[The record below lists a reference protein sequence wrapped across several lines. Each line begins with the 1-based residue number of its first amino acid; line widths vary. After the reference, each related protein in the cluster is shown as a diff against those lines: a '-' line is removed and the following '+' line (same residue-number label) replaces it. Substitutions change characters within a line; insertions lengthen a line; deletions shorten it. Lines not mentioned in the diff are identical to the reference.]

1 MKYGKILIGFIVS
14 IILAS
19 CELAPFETTEV
30 VEPIQPEQTYIEEQ
44 STMFEQEKESNVFT
58 FETNDTRFLKT
69 NGYTLWTVPNEN
81 ANESFNPVAVEVI
94 KESGR
99 TEAGFGLVFCEQ
111 KIEGKPFMLAVL
123 INANGYY
130 TVGKVSD
137 GVFCHINDGWKN
149 SNFIN
154 KGYGIKNTISVAYD
168 TGAKNFI
175 LKINSFEITS
185 FTVSEQ
191 ISFKNSRSGYV
202 VVIANNES
210 FPSKPVRV
218 TFENK

>member
-1 MKYGKILIGFIVS
+1 
-14 IILAS
+14 
-19 CELAPFETTEV
+19 
-30 VEPIQPEQTYIEEQ
+30 
-44 STMFEQEKESNVFT
+44 
-58 FETNDTRFLKT
+58 
-69 NGYTLWTVPNEN
+69 
-81 ANESFNPVAVEVI
+81 
-94 KESGR
+94 
-99 TEAGFGLVFCEQ
+99 
-111 KIEGKPFMLAVL
+111 MLAVL

-168 TGAKNFI
+168 TGTRNFI
-175 LKINSFEITS
+175 LKINGYEITL

-191 ISFKNSRSGYV
+191 IAFKNSRSGFAAV
-202 VVIANNES
+202 VANNEN
-210 FPSKPVRV
+210 FPGKPVRV

>member
-1 MKYGKILIGFIVS
+1 MKHENLLIAFAS
-14 IILAS
+14 LALFSS
-19 CELAPFETTEV
+19 CELAPFEEGENLV
-30 VEPIQPEQTYIEEQ
+30 NPDQTSVQEE
-44 STMFEQEKESNVFT
+44 SSMFEKDEQNKIFT
-58 FETNDTRFLKT
+58 FETNDTRYLGAK
-69 NGYTLWTVPNEN
+69 GWTLWTVPNVNASEN
-81 ANESFNPVAVEVI
+81 FNPVAVEVI

-111 KIEGKPFMLAVL
+111 EIEGKPFMLAVL

-137 GVFCHINDGWKN
+137 GVFCHINGGWKN

-168 TGAKNFI
+168 TGTRNFI
-175 LKINSFEITS
+175 LKINGYEITS

-191 ISFKNSRSGYV
+191 ISFKNSKSGFA
-202 VVIANNES
+202 VVIANNEN

>member
-14 IILAS
+14 IIFAS

-30 VEPIQPEQTYIEEQ
+30 VEPIQPEQTYIEEK

-69 NGYTLWTVPNEN
+69 NGYTLWTVPNVN

>member
-1 MKYGKILIGFIVS
+1 MKHENLLIVFASLVLFS
-14 IILAS
+14 S
-19 CELAPFETTEV
+19 CELAPFEEG
-30 VEPIQPEQTYIEEQ
+30 ENLINPGQTSVQEE
-44 STMFEQEKESNVFT
+44 SSMFEKDEQNKTFT
-58 FETNDTRFLKT
+58 FETNDTKYLGAK
-69 NGYTLWTVPNEN
+69 GWTLWTVPNVN
-81 ANESFNPVAVEVI
+81 TSESFNPVAVEVI

-111 KIEGKPFMLAVL
+111 EIEGKPFMLAVL

-168 TGAKNFI
+168 TGTRNFI
-175 LKINSFEITS
+175 LKINGYDITS

-191 ISFKNSRSGYV
+191 ITFKNSRSGFA
-202 VVIANNES
+202 VVIANNEI
-210 FPSKPVRV
+210 FPGKPVRI

>member
-1 MKYGKILIGFIVS
+1 MKHENLLIVFASLVLFS
-14 IILAS
+14 S
-19 CELAPFETTEV
+19 CEIAPFEEGENLV
-30 VEPIQPEQTYIEEQ
+30 NPDQTNLQEE
-44 STMFEQEKESNVFT
+44 SSMFEKDEQNETFT
-58 FETNDTRFLKT
+58 FETNDTKYLGEK
-69 NGYTLWTVPNEN
+69 GWTLWTVPNVN
-81 ANESFNPVAVEVI
+81 TSESFNPVAVEVI

-149 SNFIN
+149 SSFIN

-175 LKINSFEITS
+175 LKINGYEITS

-191 ISFKNSRSGYV
+191 ISFKNSRSGFA
-202 VVIANNES
+202 VVIANNEN

>member
-1 MKYGKILIGFIVS
+1 MKNGKILIGFIVS
-14 IILAS
+14 IIFAS

-30 VEPIQPEQTYIEEQ
+30 VEPIQPEQTYIEEK

-69 NGYTLWTVPNEN
+69 NGYTLWTVPNVN

>member
-1 MKYGKILIGFIVS
+1 MKHENLLIVFASLVLFS
-14 IILAS
+14 S
-19 CELAPFETTEV
+19 CEIAPFEEGENLV
-30 VEPIQPEQTYIEEQ
+30 NPDQTNLQEE
-44 STMFEQEKESNVFT
+44 SSMFEKDEQNETFT
-58 FETNDTRFLKT
+58 FETNDTKYLGEK
-69 NGYTLWTVPNEN
+69 GWTLWTVPNVN
-81 ANESFNPVAVEVI
+81 TSESFNPVAVEVI

-168 TGAKNFI
+168 TGTRNFI
-175 LKINSFEITS
+175 LKINGYEITS

-191 ISFKNSRSGYV
+191 ISFKNSRSGFA
-202 VVIANNES
+202 VVIAHNEN
-210 FPSKPVRV
+210 FPSKPVRI

>member
-1 MKYGKILIGFIVS
+1 MKHENLLIAFASLALFSSCG
-14 IILAS
+14 LAS
-19 CELAPFETTEV
+19 FEEG
-30 VEPIQPEQTYIEEQ
+30 ENLIKPEQTNLQEE
-44 STMFEQEKESNVFT
+44 SSMFEKDERNKIFT
-58 FETNDTRFLKT
+58 FETNDTKYLGA
-69 NGYTLWTVPNEN
+69 NGWTLWTVPNVN
-81 ANESFNPVAVEVI
+81 ASESFNPVAVEVI
-94 KESGR
+94 KENGR

-111 KIEGKPFMLAVL
+111 EIEGKPFMLAVL

-168 TGAKNFI
+168 SGTRNFI
-175 LKINSFEITS
+175 LKINGYEITS

-191 ISFKNSRSGYV
+191 ISFKNSRSGFA

-210 FPSKPVRV
+210 FPDKPVRI

>member
-1 MKYGKILIGFIVS
+1 MKDVLK
-14 IILAS
+14 
-19 CELAPFETTEV
+19 
-30 VEPIQPEQTYIEEQ
+30 
-44 STMFEQEKESNVFT
+44 EQE
-58 FETNDTRFLKT
+58 
-69 NGYTLWTVPNEN
+69 TLV
-81 ANESFNPVAVEVI
+81 S
-94 KESGR
+94 S
-99 TEAGFGLVFCEQ
+99 EAGFGLVFCEQ

-168 TGAKNFI
+168 SGTRNFI
-175 LKINSFEITS
+175 LKINGYEITS

-191 ISFKNSRSGYV
+191 ISFKNSRSGFA

-210 FPSKPVRV
+210 FPDKPVRV

>member
-1 MKYGKILIGFIVS
+1 MKHENLLIVFAS
-14 IILAS
+14 LALFSS
-19 CELAPFETTEV
+19 CELAPFEEGETLTR
-30 VEPIQPEQTYIEEQ
+30 PEQTNLQEE
-44 STMFEQEKESNVFT
+44 STLFEKDEQNKIFT
-58 FETNDTRFLKT
+58 FETNDTKYLGAK
-69 NGYTLWTVPNEN
+69 GWTLWTVPNVN
-81 ANESFNPVAVEVI
+81 TGESFNPVAVEVI

-111 KIEGKPFMLAVL
+111 EIEGKPFMLAVL

-130 TVGKVSD
+130 TLGKVSD

-168 TGAKNFI
+168 TGTSNFI
-175 LKINSFEITS
+175 LRINGYEITS

-191 ISFKNSRSGYV
+191 ISFKNSRSGFAAV
-202 VVIANNES
+202 VANNEN
-210 FPSKPVRV
+210 FPDKPVRV

>member
-1 MKYGKILIGFIVS
+1 MKHENLLIAFASLALFSSCG
-14 IILAS
+14 LAS
-19 CELAPFETTEV
+19 FEEG
-30 VEPIQPEQTYIEEQ
+30 ENLIKPEQTNLQEE
-44 STMFEQEKESNVFT
+44 SSMFEKDERNKIFT
-58 FETNDTRFLKT
+58 FETNDTKYLGA
-69 NGYTLWTVPNEN
+69 NGWTLWTVPNVN
-81 ANESFNPVAVEVI
+81 ASESFNPVAVEVI

-111 KIEGKPFMLAVL
+111 EIEGKPFMLAVL

-168 TGAKNFI
+168 SGTRNFI
-175 LKINSFEITS
+175 LKINGYEITS

-191 ISFKNSRSGYV
+191 ISFKNSRSGFA

-210 FPSKPVRV
+210 FPDKPVRI

>member
-1 MKYGKILIGFIVS
+1 M
-14 IILAS
+14 
-19 CELAPFETTEV
+19 
-30 VEPIQPEQTYIEEQ
+30 
-44 STMFEQEKESNVFT
+44 
-58 FETNDTRFLKT
+58 
-69 NGYTLWTVPNEN
+69 
-81 ANESFNPVAVEVI
+81 I

-111 KIEGKPFMLAVL
+111 EIEGKPFMLAVL

-149 SNFIN
+149 SSFIN

-168 TGAKNFI
+168 TGTRNFI
-175 LKINSFEITS
+175 LKINGYEITS

-191 ISFKNSRSGYV
+191 ISFKNSRSGFAAV
-202 VVIANNES
+202 VANNEN
-210 FPSKPVRV
+210 FPDKPVRV

>member
-1 MKYGKILIGFIVS
+1 MKHENLLIAFASLALFSSCG
-14 IILAS
+14 LAS
-19 CELAPFETTEV
+19 FEEG
-30 VEPIQPEQTYIEEQ
+30 ENLIKPEQTNLQEE
-44 STMFEQEKESNVFT
+44 SSMFEKDERNKIFT
-58 FETNDTRFLKT
+58 FETNDTKYLGA
-69 NGYTLWTVPNEN
+69 NGWTLWTVPNVNTSER
-81 ANESFNPVAVEVI
+81 FNPVAVEVI

-111 KIEGKPFMLAVL
+111 KIDGKPFMLAVL

-168 TGAKNFI
+168 TGNKNFI
-175 LKINSFEITS
+175 LKINSYEITS

-191 ISFKNSRSGYV
+191 ISFKNSKSGFA
-202 VVIANNES
+202 VVIANNEN

>member
-1 MKYGKILIGFIVS
+1 MKHENLLIVFASLVLFS
-14 IILAS
+14 S
-19 CELAPFETTEV
+19 CEIAPFEEGENLV
-30 VEPIQPEQTYIEEQ
+30 NPDQTNLQEE
-44 STMFEQEKESNVFT
+44 SSMFEKDEQNETFT
-58 FETNDTRFLKT
+58 FETNDTKYLGEK
-69 NGYTLWTVPNEN
+69 GWTLWTVPNVN
-81 ANESFNPVAVEVI
+81 TSESFNPVAVEVI

-168 TGAKNFI
+168 SGTRNFI
-175 LKINSFEITS
+175 LKINGYEITS

-191 ISFKNSRSGYV
+191 ISFKNSRSGFA

-210 FPSKPVRV
+210 FPDKPVRI

>member
-1 MKYGKILIGFIVS
+1 MKHENLLIVFAA
-14 IILAS
+14 LALFSS
-19 CELAPFETTEV
+19 CGLAPFEEG
-30 VEPIQPEQTYIEEQ
+30 ENLRKPEQTNLQEE
-44 STMFEQEKESNVFT
+44 SSMFEKDEQNKIFT
-58 FETNDTRFLKT
+58 FETNDTKYLGA
-69 NGYTLWTVPNEN
+69 NGWTLWTVPN
-81 ANESFNPVAVEVI
+81 ANTSESFNPVAVEVI

-154 KGYGIKNTISVAYD
+154 KGYGIK
-168 TGAKNFI
+168 I
-175 LKINSFEITS
+175 LKCRKMSYLPIRNSQFSLTLPSSRNGKLKIGIDPDIIDRCCITGNGS
-185 FTVSEQ
+185 VNRALIIRFQ
-191 ISFKNSRSGYV
+191 
-202 VVIANNES
+202 
-210 FPSKPVRV
+210 
-218 TFENK
+218 

>member
-1 MKYGKILIGFIVS
+1 MKHENLLIVFASLVLFS
-14 IILAS
+14 S
-19 CELAPFETTEV
+19 CEIAPFEEGENLV
-30 VEPIQPEQTYIEEQ
+30 NPDQTNLQEE
-44 STMFEQEKESNVFT
+44 SSMFEKDEQNETFT
-58 FETNDTRFLKT
+58 FETNDTKYLGA
-69 NGYTLWTVPNEN
+69 NGWTLWTVPNVN
-81 ANESFNPVAVEVI
+81 TSESFNPVAVEVI

-111 KIEGKPFMLAVL
+111 EIEGKPFMLAVL

-168 TGAKNFI
+168 SGTRNFI
-175 LKINSFEITS
+175 LKINGYEITS

-191 ISFKNSRSGYV
+191 ISFKNSRSGFA

-210 FPSKPVRV
+210 FPDKPVRI

>member
-1 MKYGKILIGFIVS
+1 MKHENLIIVFTS
-14 IILAS
+14 LALFSS
-19 CELAPFETTEV
+19 CGPAPFEEGENLV
-30 VEPIQPEQTYIEEQ
+30 NPGQTSVQEE
-44 STMFEQEKESNVFT
+44 SSMFEKDEQNKIFT
-58 FETNDTRFLKT
+58 FETNETKYLGAK
-69 NGYTLWTVPNEN
+69 GWTLWTVPNVN
-81 ANESFNPVAVEVI
+81 TSESFNPVAVEVI

-168 TGAKNFI
+168 TGTRNFI
-175 LKINSFEITS
+175 LKINSYEITS

-191 ISFKNSRSGYV
+191 ISFKNSKSGFA
-202 VVIANNES
+202 VVIAHNEI
-210 FPSKPVRV
+210 FPGKPVRV

>member
-1 MKYGKILIGFIVS
+1 MKHENLLIAFASLALFSSCG
-14 IILAS
+14 LAS
-19 CELAPFETTEV
+19 FEEG
-30 VEPIQPEQTYIEEQ
+30 ENLIKPEQTNLQEE
-44 STMFEQEKESNVFT
+44 SSMFEKDERNKIFT
-58 FETNDTRFLKT
+58 FETNDTKYLGA
-69 NGYTLWTVPNEN
+69 NGYTLWTVPNANTSEN
-81 ANESFNPVAVEVI
+81 FNPIAVEAV

-99 TEAGFGLVFCEQ
+99 TEAGFGIVFCEQ
-111 KIEGKPFMLAVL
+111 ETGGRPFMLAVL
-123 INANGYY
+123 INAKGYY
-130 TVGKVSD
+130 TVGKVCD
-137 GVFCHINDGWKN
+137 GVFGHINDGWKN

-175 LKINSFEITS
+175 LKINGYEITS

-191 ISFKNSRSGYV
+191 ISFKNSKSGFA
-202 VVIANNES
+202 VVIANNEN

>member
-1 MKYGKILIGFIVS
+1 MKHEKLLIVFAA
-14 IILAS
+14 LALFSS
-19 CELAPFETTEV
+19 CGLAPFEEG
-30 VEPIQPEQTYIEEQ
+30 ENLIKPEQTNLQEE
-44 STMFEQEKESNVFT
+44 SSMFEKDERNKIFT
-58 FETNDTRFLKT
+58 FETNDTKYLGA
-69 NGYTLWTVPNEN
+69 NGWTLWTVPNVN
-81 ANESFNPVAVEVI
+81 TSESFNPVAVEVI

-168 TGAKNFI
+168 TGTKNFI
-175 LKINSFEITS
+175 LKINGYEITS

-191 ISFKNSRSGYV
+191 ISFKNSKSGFA
-202 VVIANNES
+202 VVIANNEN

>member
-1 MKYGKILIGFIVS
+1 MKHENLLIVFAS
-14 IILAS
+14 LALFSS
-19 CELAPFETTEV
+19 CELAPFEEGETLTR
-30 VEPIQPEQTYIEEQ
+30 PEQTNLQEE
-44 STMFEQEKESNVFT
+44 STLFEKDEQNKIFT
-58 FETNDTRFLKT
+58 FETNDTKYLGAK
-69 NGYTLWTVPNEN
+69 GWTLWTVPNVN
-81 ANESFNPVAVEVI
+81 TSESFNPVAVEVI

-149 SNFIN
+149 SNFIK
-154 KGYGIKNTISVAYD
+154 KGYGIKNTIYVAYD
-168 TGAKNFI
+168 TGTRNFI
-175 LKINSFEITS
+175 LKINGYDITS

-191 ISFKNSRSGYV
+191 ITFKNSRSGFA
-202 VVIANNES
+202 VVIANNEI
-210 FPSKPVRV
+210 FPGKPVRI

>member
-1 MKYGKILIGFIVS
+1 MKHENLLIAFASLALFSSCG
-14 IILAS
+14 LAS
-19 CELAPFETTEV
+19 FEEG
-30 VEPIQPEQTYIEEQ
+30 ENLIKPEQTNLQEE
-44 STMFEQEKESNVFT
+44 SSMFEKDERNKIFT
-58 FETNDTRFLKT
+58 FETNDTKYLGA
-69 NGYTLWTVPNEN
+69 NGWTLWTVPNVN
-81 ANESFNPVAVEVI
+81 ASESFNPVAVEVI

-111 KIEGKPFMLAVL
+111 EIEGKPFMLAVL

-168 TGAKNFI
+168 SGTRNFI
-175 LKINSFEITS
+175 LKINGYKITS

-191 ISFKNSRSGYV
+191 ISFKNSRSGFA

-210 FPSKPVRV
+210 FPDKPVRI

>member
-1 MKYGKILIGFIVS
+1 MKHENLLIVFASLVLFS
-14 IILAS
+14 S
-19 CELAPFETTEV
+19 CEIAPFEEGENLV
-30 VEPIQPEQTYIEEQ
+30 NPGQTNLQEE
-44 STMFEQEKESNVFT
+44 SSMFEKDEQNKTFT
-58 FETNDTRFLKT
+58 FETNDTKYLGAK
-69 NGYTLWTVPNEN
+69 GWTLWTVPSVN
-81 ANESFNPVAVEVI
+81 ASESFNPVAVEVI

-111 KIEGKPFMLAVL
+111 EIEGKPFMLAVL

-137 GVFCHINDGWKN
+137 GVCCHINDGWKN

-168 TGAKNFI
+168 TGTRNFI
-175 LKINSFEITS
+175 LKIYGYEITS

-191 ISFKNSRSGYV
+191 ISFKNSRSGFA
-202 VVIANNES
+202 VVIAHNEN
-210 FPSKPVRV
+210 FPSKPVRI

>member
-1 MKYGKILIGFIVS
+1 MKHEKLLIAFAS
-14 IILAS
+14 LALFSS
-19 CELAPFETTEV
+19 CELASFEEG
-30 VEPIQPEQTYIEEQ
+30 ENLIKPEQTNLQEE
-44 STMFEQEKESNVFT
+44 SSMFEKDEQNKTFT
-58 FETNDTRFLKT
+58 FETNDTKYLGAK
-69 NGYTLWTVPNEN
+69 GWTLWTVPSVN
-81 ANESFNPVAVEVI
+81 ASESFNPVAVEVI

-111 KIEGKPFMLAVL
+111 EIEGKPFMLAVL

-168 TGAKNFI
+168 TGTRNFI
-175 LKINSFEITS
+175 LKINGYEITS

-191 ISFKNSRSGYV
+191 ISFKNSRSGFA
-202 VVIANNES
+202 VVIAHNEN
-210 FPSKPVRV
+210 FPDKPVRI

>member
-1 MKYGKILIGFIVS
+1 MKHENLLIAFASLVLFS
-14 IILAS
+14 S
-19 CELAPFETTEV
+19 CELTPFEEGENLV
-30 VEPIQPEQTYIEEQ
+30 NPDQTNVQEE
-44 STMFEQEKESNVFT
+44 SSMFEKDEQNKIFT
-58 FETNDTRFLKT
+58 FETNDTKYLGA
-69 NGYTLWTVPNEN
+69 NGWTLWTVPNVN
-81 ANESFNPVAVEVI
+81 TSESFNSVAVEVI

-137 GVFCHINDGWKN
+137 GVFCHINEGWKN

-168 TGAKNFI
+168 TGTRNFI
-175 LKINSFEITS
+175 LKINSYEITS

-191 ISFKNSRSGYV
+191 ISFKNSRSGFAAV
-202 VVIANNES
+202 VANNES
-210 FPSKPVRV
+210 FPDKPVRI

>member
-1 MKYGKILIGFIVS
+1 MKHENLLIVFAS
-14 IILAS
+14 LALFSS
-19 CELAPFETTEV
+19 CELGPFEEGETLTR
-30 VEPIQPEQTYIEEQ
+30 PEQTNLQEE
-44 STMFEQEKESNVFT
+44 STLFEKDEQNKIFT
-58 FETNDTRFLKT
+58 FETNDTKYLGAK
-69 NGYTLWTVPNEN
+69 GWTLWTVPNVNTSEN
-81 ANESFNPVAVEVI
+81 FNLVAVEVI

-111 KIEGKPFMLAVL
+111 EIEGKPFMLAVL

-130 TVGKVSD
+130 TVGKVFD

-154 KGYGIKNTISVAYD
+154 KGYGIKNTISVDYD
-168 TGAKNFI
+168 TGTRNFI
-175 LKINSFEITS
+175 LKINGYEITS

-191 ISFKNSRSGYV
+191 ISFKNSRSGFA
-202 VVIANNES
+202 VVIANNEN
-210 FPSKPVRV
+210 FPGNPVRI

>member
-1 MKYGKILIGFIVS
+1 MKHENLLIVFASLVLFS
-14 IILAS
+14 S
-19 CELAPFETTEV
+19 CEIAPFEEGENLV
-30 VEPIQPEQTYIEEQ
+30 NPDQTNLQEE
-44 STMFEQEKESNVFT
+44 SSMFEKDEQNETFT
-58 FETNDTRFLKT
+58 FETNDTKYLGEK
-69 NGYTLWTVPNEN
+69 GWTLWTVPNVN
-81 ANESFNPVAVEVI
+81 TSESFNPVAVEVI

-111 KIEGKPFMLAVL
+111 EIEGKPFMLAVL

-149 SNFIN
+149 SSFIN

-175 LKINSFEITS
+175 LKINGYEITS
-185 FTVSEQ
+185 FTVS
-191 ISFKNSRSGYV
+191 
-202 VVIANNES
+202 
-210 FPSKPVRV
+210 
-218 TFENK
+218 

>member
-1 MKYGKILIGFIVS
+1 MKHENLLIVFASLVLFS
-14 IILAS
+14 S
-19 CELAPFETTEV
+19 CEIAPFEEGENLV
-30 VEPIQPEQTYIEEQ
+30 NPDQTNLQEE
-44 STMFEQEKESNVFT
+44 SSMFEKDEQNETFT
-58 FETNDTRFLKT
+58 FETNDTKYLGEK
-69 NGYTLWTVPNEN
+69 GWTLWTVPNVN
-81 ANESFNPVAVEVI
+81 TSESFNPVAVEVI

-168 TGAKNFI
+168 TGTRNFI
-175 LKINSFEITS
+175 LKINGYEITS

-191 ISFKNSRSGYV
+191 ISFKNSRSGFA
-202 VVIANNES
+202 VVIANNEN

>member
-1 MKYGKILIGFIVS
+1 MKHENLLIAFASLALFSSCG
-14 IILAS
+14 LAS
-19 CELAPFETTEV
+19 FEEG
-30 VEPIQPEQTYIEEQ
+30 ENLIKPEQTNLQEE
-44 STMFEQEKESNVFT
+44 SSMFEKDERNKIFT
-58 FETNDTRFLKT
+58 FETNDTKYLGA
-69 NGYTLWTVPNEN
+69 NGWTLWTVPNVN
-81 ANESFNPVAVEVI
+81 ASESFNPVAVEVI

-111 KIEGKPFMLAVL
+111 EIEGKPFMLAVL

-149 SNFIN
+149 SNYIN
-154 KGYGIKNTISVAYD
+154 RGHGIKNTIAVAYD
-168 TGAKNFI
+168 AGTKNFL
-175 LKINSFEITS
+175 LKINGYETTS

-191 ISFKNSRSGYV
+191 ISFKNSRSGFA

-210 FPSKPVRV
+210 FPDKPVRI

>member
-1 MKYGKILIGFIVS
+1 MKHENLLIAFAS
-14 IILAS
+14 LALFSS
-19 CELAPFETTEV
+19 CEFAPFEEGENLV
-30 VEPIQPEQTYIEEQ
+30 NPGQTSVQEE
-44 STMFEQEKESNVFT
+44 SSMFEKDEQNKIFT
-58 FETNDTRFLKT
+58 FETNDTKYLGA
-69 NGYTLWTVPNEN
+69 NGWTLWTVPNVN
-81 ANESFNPVAVEVI
+81 TSESFNPVAVEVI

-168 TGAKNFI
+168 TGTRNFI
-175 LKINSFEITS
+175 LKINGYDITS

-191 ISFKNSRSGYV
+191 ITFKNSRSGFA
-202 VVIANNES
+202 VVIANNEN
-210 FPSKPVRV
+210 FPGKPIRV

>member
-1 MKYGKILIGFIVS
+1 MKHKNLLIVFAA
-14 IILAS
+14 LALFSS
-19 CELAPFETTEV
+19 CGLAPFEEG
-30 VEPIQPEQTYIEEQ
+30 ESLIKPEQTNLQEE
-44 STMFEQEKESNVFT
+44 SSMFEKDEQNKIFT
-58 FETNDTRFLKT
+58 FATNDTKYLGA
-69 NGYTLWTVPNEN
+69 NGWTLWTVPNVN
-81 ANESFNPVAVEVI
+81 TSESFNPVAVEVI

-168 TGAKNFI
+168 TGTKNFI
-175 LKINSFEITS
+175 LKINGYEITS

-191 ISFKNSRSGYV
+191 ISFNNSKSGFA
-202 VVIANNES
+202 VVIANNEN

>member
-1 MKYGKILIGFIVS
+1 MKHENLLIAFASLVLFS
-14 IILAS
+14 S
-19 CELAPFETTEV
+19 CELTPFEEGENLV
-30 VEPIQPEQTYIEEQ
+30 NPDQTNVQEE
-44 STMFEQEKESNVFT
+44 SSMFEKDEQNKIFT
-58 FETNDTRFLKT
+58 FETNDTKYLGA
-69 NGYTLWTVPNEN
+69 NGWTLWTVPNVN
-81 ANESFNPVAVEVI
+81 TSESFNSVAVEVI

-137 GVFCHINDGWKN
+137 GVFCHINEGWKN

-168 TGAKNFI
+168 TGTRNFI
-175 LKINSFEITS
+175 LKINSYEITS

-191 ISFKNSRSGYV
+191 ISFKNSKSGFA
-202 VVIANNES
+202 VVIANNEN
-210 FPSKPVRV
+210 FPGKPVRV

>member
-1 MKYGKILIGFIVS
+1 MKNGKILIGFIVS
-14 IILAS
+14 IIFAS

-30 VEPIQPEQTYIEEQ
+30 VEPIQPEQTYIEEK

-69 NGYTLWTVPNEN
+69 NGYTLWTVPNVN

-99 TEAGFGLVFCEQ
+99 TEAGFGLVICEQ